1 MLIFDLVGRGVVGG
15 WVVGERGG
23 GGWCEGLLGILRKG
37 RERIWHVCHIGE
49 IITDEEISSLGTF
62 RASIYSHLSTRFSR
76 RLSGPGPGTTESSG
90 GVEGGGGGRR
100 RSASGYGGTFEAYE
114 KWNSFR
120 FLGHSIKLGT
130 TFRRSA
136 SGFDWIRLIISR
148 GLFVIK
154 FPCC

>member
-1 MLIFDLVGRGVVGG
+1 MGG

-62 RASIYSHLSTRFSR
+62 RVSIYSHLSTRFSR

-90 GVEGGGGGRR
+90 GVEGGGGEGGKATIGLRLRR
-100 RSASGYGGTFEAYE
+100 
-114 KWNSFR
+114 
-120 FLGHSIKLGT
+120 
-130 TFRRSA
+130 
-136 SGFDWIRLIISR
+136 DVR
-148 GLFVIK
+148 GV
-154 FPCC
+154 